1 MNVVIKIGLSLPARE
16 GVPVVFPFHAFFL
29 WLCDLVAC
37 LSAIPLSPSI
47 MHRFSILYS
56 PPFNRGAQPRKRSRS
71 LPLKQC
77 CRLSS
82 APSLVRS
89 SSAAAFFIL
98 TIHTSAFRHG
108 VKARALSDRISS
120 LMRIQRSGS
129 SSFSRCKNVRVAG
142 MLKALT
148 LILLRGKY

>member
-56 PPFNRGAQPRKRSRS
+56 PPFNRGAEPRKRSRS
-71 LPLKQC
+71 FVPFKAMLPPQQRTIARSLFLCRCLLHIDYSHLGISTWSQSALRHFLINANSAVMVVEFLPLKRESGGQAE
-77 CRLSS
+77 S
-82 APSLVRS
+82 
-89 SSAAAFFIL
+89 FI
-98 TIHTSAFRHG
+98 
-108 VKARALSDRISS
+108 
-120 LMRIQRSGS
+120 
-129 SSFSRCKNVRVAG
+129 
-142 MLKALT
+142 
-148 LILLRGKY
+148 